1 MKTNVAIE
9 LSDDQRRAL
18 ANAIDGKANQRMAS
32 RSDVNAVAQGAV
44 DALLAIAGSESQRSE
59 RVEPDPI
66 TARQTKRPS
75 WEDHPNLVKY
85 ANEIDEG
92 MRAARAKIPGFSEQS
107 YLRGWTS
114 GSFR

>member
-1 MKTNVAIE
+1 MKTNVSIE
-9 LSDDQRRAL
+9 LTDDQRRAL

-44 DALLAIAGSESQRSE
+44 DALLAIAGAEFERAE

-66 TARQTKRPS
+66 TARQTKLPS
-75 WEDHPNLVKY
+75 WQDHPNLTRY
-85 ANEIDEG
+85 ANEIAEG
-92 MRAARAKIPGFSEQS
+92 IARARAKIPGFSEQS

>member
-1 MKTNVAIE
+1 MKTNVSIE

-44 DALLAIAGSESQRSE
+44 DALLAIAGSQFERAE

-66 TARQTKRPS
+66 TARQTRRPS
-75 WEDHPNLVKY
+75 WEDHPNLTRY
-85 ANEIDEG
+85 ANEIKEG
-92 MRAARAKIPGFSEQS
+92 MAKARASIPAFNEQS

-114 GSFR
+114 NNFR